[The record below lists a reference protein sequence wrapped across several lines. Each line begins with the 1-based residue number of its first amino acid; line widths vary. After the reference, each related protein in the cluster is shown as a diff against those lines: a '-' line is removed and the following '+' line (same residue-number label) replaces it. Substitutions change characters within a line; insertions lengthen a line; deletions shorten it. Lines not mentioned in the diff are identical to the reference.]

1 MGLRLLRVGKV
12 KDRILF
18 LAKGR
23 EVQELAYDN
32 FDIRA
37 VKRTCLNIIRNA
49 VKDQSKLAAIETL
62 NKLGVFDDARKKDN
76 EHGMDPAALCEY
88 LASFARQ
95 PAVELKKI
103 PGGLSGML
111 KSLMELT
118 GATKEDVI
126 LALDADIQTRVI
138 PPQSSEDDL
147 AEPDVGEDEEDDGD
161 DGNDDGE
168 IDDDEVFMETIKS
181 SANSDVNNE
190 DAKSLSTPPA
200 VPDAKEAPLPPRPA
214 RVKEAITPEILERL
228 QPALDFAKLD
238 PQARKEIYDNLNAK
252 RAGDISGV

>member
-1 MGLRLLRVGKV
+1 MLPAIAEIVFVDQFLADSDDLVEGHGAFVLEHVGKFTAGCAV
-12 KDRILF
+12 LLHAQPESMHVAVGPTHDRLQNV
-18 LAKGR
+18 
-23 EVQELAYDN
+23 VQ
-32 FDIRA
+32 
-37 VKRTCLNIIRNA
+37 
-49 VKDQSKLAAIETL
+49 
-62 NKLGVFDDARKKDN
+62 
-76 EHGMDPAALCEY
+76 
-88 LASFARQ
+88 
-95 PAVELKKI
+95 
-103 PGGLSGML
+103 
-111 KSLMELT
+111 
-118 GATKEDVI
+118 
-126 LALDADIQTRVI
+126 
-138 PPQSSEDDL
+138 L
-147 AEPDVGEDEEDDGD
+147 AEPDVGEDDGDDGD